1 MLGQRRGGRFLM
13 VPGFHLHPPGM
24 HRCTC
29 IAIPRPS
36 GPAAFERQVPL
47 SHHCRQ
53 PCVSKVQ
60 ISMFGMLFVP
70 TFPTCLAFF
79 LHSPSSSVKFVTSQK
94 CVTMPCCLPCL
105 ALTWTLIATL
115 LASHLPNGFIVVHS
129 WGTLL
134 HFHPQKGVASYLP
147 SHLPQPFHALL
158 PGHSMR
164 GAAPTS
170 NVRSHPCL
178 SPTMPSCVLSAASAA
193 AAFVYN
199 IGEHATWPFI
209 FRGCNPCCL
218 RKG

>member
-1 MLGQRRGGRFLM
+1 MMLGQRRGGRFLM

-79 LHSPSSSVKFVTSQK
+79 LHSASSSVKFVTSQK

-105 ALTWTLIATL
+105 ALTWTQLQLCWRHTCLMALSWYILGAHFSISTHKKELQAT
-115 LASHLPNGFIVVHS
+115 S
-129 WGTLL
+129 L
-134 HFHPQKGVASYLP
+134 HISRRTCQVVASR
-147 SHLPQPFHALL
+147 LL
-158 PGHSMR
+158 FSTLR
-164 GAAPTS
+164 TIAIS
-170 NVRSHPCL
+170 CL
-178 SPTMPSCVLSAASAA
+178 VA
-193 AAFVYN
+193 
-199 IGEHATWPFI
+199 WPLDA
-209 FRGCNPCCL
+209 RCCADFE
-218 RKG
+218 R